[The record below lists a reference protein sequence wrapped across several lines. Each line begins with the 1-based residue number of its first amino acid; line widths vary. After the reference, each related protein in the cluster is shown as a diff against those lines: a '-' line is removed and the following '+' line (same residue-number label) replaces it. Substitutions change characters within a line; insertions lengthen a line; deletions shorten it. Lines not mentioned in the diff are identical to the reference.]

1 MIRAAVLEDLDA
13 LIALET
19 SCFPGDRLSVRQFRR
34 FIKSDNSRTLIIE
47 QRGVV
52 QGYAL
57 VESTPHEPVRYQVLW
72 RHGGQGAAIRDNGRP

>member
-47 QRGVV
+47 QQGVEIV
-52 QGYAL
+52 IHGPNL
-57 VESTPHEPVRYQVLW
+57 GGLSHGFTSWVR
-72 RHGGQGAAIRDNGRP
+72 